1 MHLKTD
7 YILEKSQQE
16 ATLTDD
22 DKLHLK
28 QCVECAS
35 LFRLF
40 VLDRLYSDRT
50 PEQLSVECTKDGTD
64 ATEWNTSFTADN

>member
-7 YILEKSQQE
+7 YILEKSQQG

-22 DKLHLK
+22 DKLHLQ
-28 QCVECAS
+28 QCVECTS

-40 VLDRLYSDRT
+40 VLDRFYSERT
-50 PEQLSVECTKDGTD
+50 PEHLPVE
-64 ATEWNTSFTADN
+64 